1 MSVTYNNSSLTDLK
15 VDLIQDVINNA
26 EFTAKDH
33 ITKSAMAKSPV
44 SRFSDKQPEFAAKDQ
59 RVTASLIIDIGELPI
74 KEARFIADVLDKYGD
89 QKGGKLTLT
98 ETMIKEDFDPV
109 AVRERIC
116 KYASGKFE
124 RSMKEHGIGQPELP
138 QESAIA
144 INQEAKTGLL
154 NWIKQGVRG
163 RENNQSPS
171 MS

>member
-1 MSVTYNNSSLTDLK
+1 MPVNYNNSSLTDLK
-15 VDLIQDVINNA
+15 VDLIQEVINNA
-26 EFTAKDH
+26 EFSAKDF
-33 ITKSAMAKSPV
+33 ITKSALAKSPV
-44 SRFSDKQPEFAAKDQ
+44 SRFSDKQPAFAEKDQ

-98 ETMIKEDFDPV
+98 ETMIKADFDPV

-116 KYASGKFE
+116 KYATGKFE
-124 RSMKEHGIGQPELP
+124 RSIKEHGIGQPELP
-138 QESAIA
+138 QESAIV

-154 NWIKQGVRG
+154 DWIKQSVRG
-163 RENNQSPS
+163 RDNSQSHS